1 MNQQA
6 FWLQQALAA
15 ESPPEPVALQG
26 EQQADVCIVGG
37 GFTGLWT
44 AIMTQQAQPHWRIV
58 VLEKDLCGSGAS
70 GRNGGCMLTWS
81 TKYLSLCQL
90 YGAEEA
96 GRLVAASE
104 QAVHDIAAFCRQ
116 HGIDAGIRLGG
127 AVYAASSAAQ
137 AGTLDRVLAALDQ
150 VGRNRWQAA
159 GRRRHGGAGRQRGS
173 LQHGVYSTAAGSL
186 QPALLVRGLLRV
198 ARAMGVRVYEHSAM
212 TTLQEGEQVRVHTAH
227 GCVQARQA
235 VMALNAAMPRRFGQL
250 ADSVV
255 LVSSDMVI
263 TEPAPELI
271 RQLGLDRGQAV
282 CDLRTFVHYWRST
295 PDGRLMLG
303 KGGNRIAWGNRLHD
317 YFDQPSAYRG
327 QLQAA
332 IARFFPALAGVPLAQ
347 SWTGASDRSATGLP
361 FFGVLPG
368 YRRVFYGMGY
378 SGNGVVQCHLG
389 GQLLSS
395 LLLGQDNAWTR
406 SPLAQGP
413 LAQFPPE
420 PLRWPGA
427 MLVRQAIRS
436 VEAAQDAGRQPA
448 WLATQLAALASMAGK
463 ADR

>member
-1 MNQQA
+1 MSQQA

-15 ESPPEPVALQG
+15 EGPPQPVPLQG
-26 EQQADVCIVGG
+26 ELQADVCIVGG

-104 QAVHDIAAFCRQ
+104 QAVYDIDRFCRQ

-137 AGTLDRVLAALDQ
+137 AGALDGVLAALDK
-150 VGRNRWQAA
+150 VGRNRWQPLGAA
-159 GRRRHGGAGRQRGS
+159 ATVAQGGSAQ
-173 LQHGVYSTAAGSL
+173 LQHGVYSPAAGSL

-198 ARAMGVRVYEHSAM
+198 ARAMGISVYEHSAM
-212 TTLQEGEQVRVHTAH
+212 TTLQEGEQVRVHTAQ

-303 KGGNRIAWGNRLHD
+303 KGGNRIAWGNRLHA

-436 VEAAQDAGRQPA
+436 VEAAQDAGRHPA
-448 WLATQLAALASMAGK
+448 RLATRLAALASMAGK